1 MDLVRY
7 CESHGSQGD
16 PQLANAYRY
25 RDYLVRAFNND
36 VPYDQLVREQIA
48 GDLLPEPRWNTEE
61 QFNESAIGPA
71 HLRMVELGFVPVDAL
86 EDQVKVVDNLI
97 DVYSKTFLGL
107 TASCA
112 RCHNHKF
119 DPISQ
124 EDFYAL
130 YGVFVNGRP
139 GQVLIDS
146 PDTCLLYTSDAA
158 DE

>member
-1 MDLVRY
+1 M
-7 CESHGSQGD
+7 
-16 PQLANAYRY
+16 
-25 RDYLVRAFNND
+25 
-36 VPYDQLVREQIA
+36 VREQIA
-48 GDLLPEPRWNTEE
+48 GDLLPEPRWNTEG

-119 DPISQ
+119 DPISH
-124 EDFYAL
+124 
-130 YGVFVNGRP
+130 
-139 GQVLIDS
+139 
-146 PDTCLLYTSDAA
+146 CLLYTSDAA